1 MALVA
6 RRAFIAGL
14 AAALAAPA
22 IVRAGVLM
30 AISPDRSPL
39 WVPISW
45 FATDTPLYEIRWRGL
60 SVKPILH
67 DTAPRWT
74 PRLHADLLGSE
85 YVDAANCN
93 ETFMRRYA
101 NSITDPGVSEAQAL
115 AAHKATWAAPLDDGY
130 RVPVTIA
137 GRSISV
143 GLPQSAQPT

>member
-22 IVRAGVLM
+22 IVRAGLLM

-39 WVPISW
+39 WVPLSW

-60 SVKPILH
+60 RVKPFF
-67 DTAPRWT
+67 DSAPGAEFDPSRD
-74 PRLHADLLGSE
+74 RLFE
-85 YVDAANCN
+85 YIDAANCN

-101 NSITDPGVSEAQAL
+101 NSIIDPGVSEAEAR
-115 AAHKATWAAPLDDGY
+115 AAHKAIWAAPLDDGY

-137 GRSISV
+137 GRSRLV
-143 GLPQSAQPT
+143 GLPQAAQPT

>member
-39 WVPISW
+39 WVPLSW

-60 SVKPILH
+60 RNKPDIPAALH
-67 DTAPRWT
+67 AEFG
-74 PRLHADLLGSE
+74 PRLRYDPITE
-85 YVDAANCN
+85 YVDVSNCH
-93 ETFMRRYA
+93 EGFMRRYA
-101 NSITDPGVSEAQAL
+101 NSITDPGVSEAEAL